1 MEKKSYFTLPRTS
14 CPKNPFWSR
23 ERSEVSLPEPEPGN
37 SILACFLRIVIV
49 HYFWDYPTL
58 IWSILTM
65 LIYTVCSSFFWQKI
79 SSEERSREW
88 ENLIQSSILDVCD
101 LSNAILCVFLCP
113 HMLKSSLENS
123 WLKWRKEGE
132 KAPKRQQ
139 HKNLVKEK
147 PFSQVYSYIW
157 RLLIKKLTT
166 SKRCFLGKEHFP
178 NNPYF
183 VQIRFIYKSQ
193 NVNFGL

>member
-65 LIYTVCSSFFWQKI
+65 LIYTACSSFFWQKI
-79 SSEERSREW
+79 SSEERSREEW

-123 WLKWRKEGE
+123 WLKWRKEGGKGSQE
-132 KAPKRQQ
+132 AATQKSGKREAVFPSVF
-139 HKNLVKEK
+139 LYLTVAYKEIDYFK
-147 PFSQVYSYIW
+147 KMLSWQRTLSQ
-157 RLLIKKLTT
+157 
-166 SKRCFLGKEHFP
+166 
-178 NNPYF
+178 
-183 VQIRFIYKSQ
+183 
-193 NVNFGL
+193 